1 MQFLKFI
8 PLHHSP
14 LNQTYSPL
22 ISFFIKNMTFVHLGQ
37 HKDNALFL
45 RKFPIVLRLT
55 AFIVPLENVVENKSN
70 KI

>member
-1 MQFLKFI
+1 
-8 PLHHSP
+8 
-14 LNQTYSPL
+14 
-22 ISFFIKNMTFVHLGQ
+22 MTFVHLGQ

-45 RKFPIVLRLT
+45 RKFPIVPRLI